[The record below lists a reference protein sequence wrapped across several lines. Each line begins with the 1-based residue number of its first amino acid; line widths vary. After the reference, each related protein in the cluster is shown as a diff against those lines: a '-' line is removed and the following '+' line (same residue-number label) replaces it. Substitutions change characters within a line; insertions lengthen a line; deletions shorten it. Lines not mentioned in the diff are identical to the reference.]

1 MVDHD
6 NRDWYLPVCSSNYWA
21 YIYACSR
28 IQSEFIQ
35 ASADGYSSSSSSDG
49 TIYDSNPLCVE
60 RAPMHLLEMPLLFD
74 NLVVQL
80 QAQQPSL
87 LQLHLTVAD
96 HLADHFPAP
105 QLRLDV
111 GESALLEERVRRCW
125 EDATWRALH
134 WVVFRSRSGFEL
146 ESSRTHVDI
155 RESSHLRLH
164 SKYITV

>member
-1 MVDHD
+1 
-6 NRDWYLPVCSSNYWA
+6 
-21 YIYACSR
+21 
-28 IQSEFIQ
+28 
-35 ASADGYSSSSSSDG
+35 
-49 TIYDSNPLCVE
+49 
-60 RAPMHLLEMPLLFD
+60 MHLLEMPLLFD